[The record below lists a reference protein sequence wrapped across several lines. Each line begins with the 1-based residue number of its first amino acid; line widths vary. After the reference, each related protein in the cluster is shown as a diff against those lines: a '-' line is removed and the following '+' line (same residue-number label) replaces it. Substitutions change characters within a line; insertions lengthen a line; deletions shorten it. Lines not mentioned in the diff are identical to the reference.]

1 MVFFKITALHSCQL
15 ELRPKPNNLCI
26 KNVALQQCK
35 KMKFFA
41 SASQEFLQKISK
53 HLLSRTLFVDCLRY
67 KERITEKES

>member
-41 SASQEFLQKISK
+41 SASQEFLQKNSK
-53 HLLSRTLFVDCLRY
+53 HLSKTLFVDCLCY
-67 KERITEKES
+67 KERITEGE

>member
-1 MVFFKITALHSCQL
+1 MQ
-15 ELRPKPNNLCI
+15 
-26 KNVALQQCK
+26 